1 MKRYRYIFAA
11 FALCAIAAC
20 SDDDFN
26 VPTDAVRIDA
36 TIGDN
41 SIFMRSNP
49 ASTTEDEE
57 TKFNIGDRIT
67 VTNGDRTANYVL
79 GNDGWT
85 AENQGYLRWHEN
97 HMTFTA
103 RYPAG
108 DVGDNMSFTL
118 EAGTT
123 ADQSDLDKIAAADFM
138 VCRTPVPTR
147 PDNNTLSLQM
157 QRMMARII
165 VRIEGFEDEF
175 GADAEVENVTIT
187 SPASTVEVTFT
198 DNTPSAT
205 TEGTAID
212 IKPYMANGT
221 GGTETTYTAIVV
233 PAAYSDATV
242 VKLKCGDKENLE
254 AKVTLEVKAGHS
266 YTLPLT
272 VGKETIKIGEVSVAP
287 WKGNVTIEGGT
298 ANETN

>member
-41 SIFMRSNP
+41 SIFMRSFP
-49 ASTTEDEE
+49 ATDSKQTEFKE
-57 TKFNIGDRIT
+57 GDRIT

-108 DVGDNMSFTL
+108 NDVGDNMSFTL

-123 ADQSDLDKIAAADFM
+123 ADQSTEELIGNADFM

-147 PDNNTLSLQM
+147 PDDNTLTLQM

-165 VRIEGFEDEF
+165 VRIDSFNDEF
-175 GADAEVENVTIT
+175 GENATVDEVKIS
-187 SPASTVEVTFT
+187 SPASIVNVIFAT
-198 DNTPSAT
+198 DNNPSAT
-205 TEGTAID
+205 TDGTSIE
-212 IKPYMANGT
+212 ITPYTNGT
-221 GGTETTYTAIVV
+221 GGIGTTYTAIVV
-233 PAAYSDATV
+233 PADYSDATV
-242 VKLKCGDKENLE
+242 VKLTCGDKELE

-266 YTLPLT
+266 YTLPFT
-272 VGKETIKIGEVSVAP
+272 VGKDTIKIGEVSVAD
-287 WKGNVTIEGGT
+287 WKTGEVIEGGM